1 MPLSNLSNESDRLRV
16 VEFLQLILLFLV
28 SENAISS
35 SRIKS
40 NRLRST
46 SVFVHSSIETNSLY
60 SNYLWPRPLPMHERR
75 DVDFGKFNDIA
86 SDSLACP
93 GFKTCPWYEI
103 GTTPSTTEWTRP
115 TKCNPYSRVC
125 SCLSEWLGSDN
136 ICPSWA
142 YTKERSTK
150 PPAPELITLAT
161 EGWLNE
167 WPYVEG
173 VRKCAKS
180 YCDVRHTNFYS
191 PDVDA
196 RVFSLLHKSVPPF
209 EYGRGAI
216 SVGVSMESPNNF
228 PKLDEESFQYTF
240 HFGVSHRRGHLDLQT
255 SYNNYFPAQF
265 KSKGAPFLSKKN
277 SLLFV
282 YTACHWP
289 HRNQLFD
296 DLSKLIDIDA
306 LGRCKNNKNMNDMF
320 PACAALPRSGTSV
333 WLQSE
338 CLLHNYKFYLA
349 IENTREPDYI
359 TEKLYQGLRAGSVPV
374 YLGAPNVRDYL
385 PDNAA
390 VYLDDFA
397 SLSDLVKY
405 LKSAMEDETLYNKH
419 HAWKDLPLPGR
430 FVNTALEM
438 SQDLLHCQICDHIAT
453 KYKKEL
459 PLLNN
464 KGKSIA
470 MPPCITKMLLAAET
484 TILRDFQPPAPLW
497 RHKSPPKVDK
507 VYVISIVSATDR
519 HKVLRQQ
526 LSNVFLSGD
535 LVTSFDRNQIS
546 DADHGCLNPYYYE
559 VDIQIRRPL
568 SRSEVSLA
576 MKQTAAMF
584 DAFRRGNKVSLIIE
598 DDVRFEHTFL
608 DSLEQ
613 VLEEA
618 PNGWDLIFIGGCM
631 NMHAEHYGRKKV
643 TDKLWRTGQSRCAHA
658 YLISE
663 QGVIKALNHLP
674 IISPFDFHLSYI
686 QNVTIYWVEP
696 AEVHQSGFKTL
707 LNNTYSGGGL
717 IELNSH

>member
-1 MPLSNLSNESDRLRV
+1 MKSSGAYNSPEKKDIRT
-16 VEFLQLILLFLV
+16 VEVLQLILLFLV
-28 SENAISS
+28 LDHVFSTPRRST
-35 SRIKS
+35 
-40 NRLRST
+40 RLRSP
-46 SVFVHSSIETNSLY
+46 SVILSSSAELSL
-60 SNYLWPRPLPMHERR
+60 SDELWPRPVPMRERR
-75 DVDFGKFNDIA
+75 DVDYGKFSETA
-86 SDSLACP
+86 SDTLPCP
-93 GFKTCPWYEI
+93 GFDKCPWYEI
-103 GTTPSTTEWTRP
+103 GTTPSSTEWTRP
-115 TKCNPYSRVC
+115 TKCNPYSRTC
-125 SCLSEWLGSDN
+125 SCLAEWLGSESV
-136 ICPSWA
+136 CPSWA
-142 YTKERSTK
+142 YSKDRSSK
-150 PPAPELITLAT
+150 PPVPELISLAT

-180 YCDVRHTNFYS
+180 YCDVRHSNFYS
-191 PDVDA
+191 PEVDA
-196 RVFSLLHKSVPPF
+196 RVFSLLHKSAPPF

-216 SVGVSMESPNNF
+216 TVGVSMESPNNF
-228 PKLDEESFQYTF
+228 PKLDEESFPYTF

-265 KSKGAPFLSKKN
+265 KSKGAPFLSKKD

-296 DLSKLIDIDA
+296 DLSKLIEIDA
-306 LGRCKNNKNMNDMF
+306 LGKCKNNKNMRDLF
-320 PACAALPRSGTSV
+320 PVCADIQRSGPTV
-333 WLQSE
+333 WQQSE

-359 TEKLYQGLRAGSVPV
+359 SEKLYQGLRAGSVPV

-385 PDNAA
+385 PDNSA

-397 SLSDLVKY
+397 SLEDLVKY
-405 LKSAMEDETLYNKH
+405 LESAMADEAIYKRH
-419 HAWKDLPLPGR
+419 HVWKDLPLPGR

-438 SQDLLHCQICDHIAT
+438 SQDSLHCKICDHIAT
-453 KYKKEL
+453 NYNKEL
-459 PLLNN
+459 PLVNAA
-464 KGKSIA
+464 GKSVSI
-470 MPPCITKMLLAAET
+470 PPCITKMLLAAET
-484 TILRDFQPPAPLW
+484 TIIRDFQPPAPKW

-507 VYVISIVSATDR
+507 VYVISIISATDR
-519 HKVLRQQ
+519 HAFLRQQ
-526 LSNVFLSGD
+526 LSNVFLSAD
-535 LVTSFDRNQIS
+535 LITSFDRNQIS

-598 DDVRFEHTFL
+598 DDVYFEHTFL

-631 NMHAEHYGRKKV
+631 NMHAEHYGRRKV

-663 QGVIKALNHLP
+663 QGIVKALNNLP

-696 AEVHQSGFKTL
+696 PEVHQKGFKTL
-707 LNNTYSGGGL
+707 LNNSYSGGSL
-717 IELNSH
+717 VELNHN